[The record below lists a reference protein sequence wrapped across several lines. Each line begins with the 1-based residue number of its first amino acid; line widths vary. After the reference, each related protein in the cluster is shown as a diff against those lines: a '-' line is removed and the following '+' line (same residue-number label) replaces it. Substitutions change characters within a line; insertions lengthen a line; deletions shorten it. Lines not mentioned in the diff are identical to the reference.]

1 MRPILH
7 LSVMLITAAATPM
20 TFSPAAAAAK
30 GGNKL
35 VCKSDS
41 GTGSRVPART
51 CHTRAE
57 WDKISEE
64 NRRAASEMV
73 NRYNPGRA
81 AGAESVDQ
89 SRYCPNGGD
98 PSRLC

>member
-1 MRPILH
+1 MRPLIH
-7 LSVMLITAAATPM
+7 FSVMLTMAVATSMVFAPA
-20 TFSPAAAAAK
+20 SPASAASGA
-30 GGNKL
+30 NKL
-35 VCKSDS
+35 ICKSDS

-64 NRRAASEMV
+64 NRRASAETM
-73 NRYNPGRA
+73 NRYMPGRA
-81 AGAESVDQ
+81 SVEQHKNCLPGA
-89 SRYCPNGGD
+89 D